1 MASRSGT
8 GQRISLDLMVEKDM
22 IFGLRPLLE
31 ALHAGKTVDRLF
43 VQKGLRGELA
53 QELLD
58 ACNTYGVKP
67 LFVPVEKLNRL
78 TRKNHQGAVG
88 FLSPVPF
95 HKLEDLLPTLYEEGK
110 NPLILL
116 LDGITD
122 VRNFGA
128 LARTAE
134 AAGVHVI
141 VIPEKGAAPLNQDA
155 VKTSTGALF
164 HIPICKEPSL
174 IKAVELLQLSG
185 IQVCACTEKA
195 EDLLFTADFSV
206 PTAIVMGAEDTGVS
220 MPILRKADR
229 LIGIP
234 MHGKIGSLNV
244 SVAGGVVL
252 FEAVRQRQE
261 S

>member
-1 MASRSGT
+1 
-8 GQRISLDLMVEKDM
+8 M

-31 ALHAGKTVDRLF
+31 ALAAGKTFDRLF
-43 VQKGLRGELA
+43 IQKGLKGELA
-53 QELLD
+53 QELLET
-58 ACNTYGVKP
+58 CRKEGVNP
-67 LFVPVEKLNRL
+67 LFVPIEKLNRL
-78 TRKNHQGAVG
+78 TRKNHQGVVA

-95 HKLEDLLPTLYEEGK
+95 QRLEDCLPILFEEGK
-110 NPLILL
+110 TPLILV
-116 LDGITD
+116 LDSITD

-141 VIPEKGAAPLNQDA
+141 VIPDKGAAPLNQDA

-174 IKAVELLQLSG
+174 TKAVELLQLSG
-185 IQVCACTEKA
+185 VQVCACTEKA
-195 EDLLFTADFSV
+195 EDLLYSADYTL
-206 PTAIVMGAEDTGVS
+206 PTAIVMGAEDVGVS
-220 MPILRKADR
+220 SGILRKADR
-229 LIGIP
+229 LVGIP

-244 SVAGGVVL
+244 SVAGGVIL
-252 FEAVRQRQE
+252 FEAVRQRQN